1 MICGNCIS
9 LRALGAKFT
18 FIKWLFCRSSMLT
31 IIPMIEVIMVIV
43 SHGPFAAY
51 GASPLAVRS

>member
-1 MICGNCIS
+1 MTYRI
-9 LRALGAKFT
+9 ALGAKFT